1 MEAPAAAAREQMRG
15 ADAVTAAAR
24 DDLGGEHLV
33 DEACPRAAC
42 SVCSFSFFFV
52 FPITTMNLFG
62 DLFQGECDEY
72 FWNIFAPLASL

>member
-1 MEAPAAAAREQMRG
+1 MKEAPAAAAREQMRG

-42 SVCSFSFFFV
+42 SVCSFSFF
-52 FPITTMNLFG
+52 LFS
-62 DLFQGECDEY
+62 Q
-72 FWNIFAPLASL
+72 SLQ